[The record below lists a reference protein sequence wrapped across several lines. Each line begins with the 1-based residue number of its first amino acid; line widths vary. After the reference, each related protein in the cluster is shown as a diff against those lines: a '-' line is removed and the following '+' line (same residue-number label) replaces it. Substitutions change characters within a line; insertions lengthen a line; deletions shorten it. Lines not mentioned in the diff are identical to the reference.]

1 MIAVLIVLG
10 LAVIGA
16 VAALIAT
23 WTRRNQPA
31 DLGVVSRQW
40 VAEQRLGQGPDSRR

>member
-1 MIAVLIVLG
+1 MIAVWLIVGLG
-10 LAVIGA
+10 GIGA
-16 VAALIAT
+16 VVMLIGA
-23 WTRRNQPA
+23 WNRREQPG